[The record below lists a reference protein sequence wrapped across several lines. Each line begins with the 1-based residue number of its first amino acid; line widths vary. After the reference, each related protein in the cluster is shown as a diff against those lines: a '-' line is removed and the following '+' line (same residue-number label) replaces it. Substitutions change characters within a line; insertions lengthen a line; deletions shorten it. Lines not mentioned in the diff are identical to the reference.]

1 MPRTAPIIS
10 LANSTFS
17 TGITRVSRSMPGWW
31 YTQVSKKMLFS
42 RWSFEQ
48 RLLHLLRQAAKAP
61 QW

>member
-10 LANSTFS
+10 LANSTFF
-17 TGITRVSRSMPGWW
+17 TGITVFSRSMPGWW

-42 RWSFEQ
+42 RCSSSSGFFISCASP
-48 RLLHLLRQAAKAP
+48 RKRP